1 MRIIVIAITLIT
13 LIAVVVVSIIYGTDL
28 YIPGIKPTPTPTPT
42 VVPTSTPATTPIVTD
57 YISLIDN
64 LREAGAIVVDTG
76 GVIQQPCF
84 SVDGKAITVNGSY
97 VQVFEYEDATT
108 ADTEAA
114 LISPDGFSIN
124 HTFNND
130 GQICGYGWIA
140 PPHFYKAS
148 NLIVLYIGEN
158 QAVIDVLE
166 TVLGSQF
173 AGSVENDWQ

>member
-1 MRIIVIAITLIT
+1 MRKALVAIISVL
-13 LIAVVVVSIIYGTDL
+13 LIAVVSVAAICNDSGATPTPTHTPTPTL
-28 YIPGIKPTPTPTPT
+28 TPTPTPTPT
-42 VVPTSTPATTPIVTD
+42 PTVTD

-64 LREAGAIVVDTG
+64 LREAGATVVDTG

-97 VQVFEYEDATT
+97 VQVFEYEDSAA

-114 LISPDGFSIN
+114 LISPDGFSIK
-124 HTFNND
+124 HTFNNN

-140 PPHFYKAS
+140 SPHFYKAS
-148 NLIVLYIGEN
+148 NLILLYVGEN

-166 TVLGSQF
+166 TVLGPKF
-173 AGSVENDWQ
+173 AGSEMNDFL

>member
-1 MRIIVIAITLIT
+1 MRIIVVAITLIT
-13 LIAVVVVSIIYGTDL
+13 LIAVVVVAILNGTDL
-28 YIPGIKPTPTPTPT
+28 FEPGIEPTPTPT
-42 VVPTSTPATTPIVTD
+42 VALTPMPTPIVTD

-64 LREAGAIVVDTG
+64 LREAGATVDTG

-97 VQVFEYEDATT
+97 VQVFEYEDAAA
-108 ADTEAA
+108 ADTQAA

-124 HTFNND
+124 KN
-130 GQICGYGWIA
+130 GQTCHIGWVA

-148 NLIVLYIGEN
+148 NLIVLYVGDN

-166 TVLGSQF
+166 TVLGPQF
-173 AGSVENDWQ
+173 AGSVED

>member
-1 MRIIVIAITLIT
+1 MAITLIT

-42 VVPTSTPATTPIVTD
+42 VVPTSTPATTLIVTD

-64 LREAGAIVVDTG
+64 LREVGATIDTG

-84 SVDGKAITVNGSY
+84 SVDTRAITVNGSD
-97 VQVFEYEDATT
+97 VQVFEYDDSAA

-114 LISPDGFSIN
+114 FISPDGSSIN
-124 HTFNND
+124 NNE
-130 GQICGYGWIA
+130 QICMISWVA

-148 NLIVLYIGEN
+148 NLIVLYVGDN
-158 QAVIDVLE
+158 QALIDVLE

-173 AGSVENDWQ
+173 AGFRRE

>member
-1 MRIIVIAITLIT
+1 MKSHKRRGITFTLLVVMIPLSLIFM
-13 LIAVVVVSIIYGTDL
+13 ACDGGEVSTS
-28 YIPGIKPTPTPTPT
+28 TPTPTTTPT
-42 VVPTSTPATTPIVTD
+42 VKD

-64 LREAGAIVVDTG
+64 LREAGATVVDTG

-97 VQVFEYEDATT
+97 VQVFEYEDAAA

-114 LISPDGFSIN
+114 LISPHGFSIN
-124 HTFNND
+124 KTSDNNGQI
-130 GQICGYGWIA
+130 GQICFISWIA

-148 NLIVLYIGEN
+148 NLIVLYVGEN

-166 TVLGSQF
+166 TVLGLKF
-173 AGSVENDWQ
+173 AGSEIVDFL

>member
-1 MRIIVIAITLIT
+1 MRIIVVAITLIT
-13 LIAVVVVSIIYGTDL
+13 LIAVVVVAILNGTDL
-28 YIPGIKPTPTPTPT
+28 FEPGIEPTPTPT
-42 VVPTSTPATTPIVTD
+42 VALTPMPTPIVTD

-64 LREAGAIVVDTG
+64 LREAGATVDTG

-97 VQVFEYEDATT
+97 VQVFEYEDAAA
-108 ADTEAA
+108 ADTQAA

-124 HTFNND
+124 KN
-130 GQICGYGWIA
+130 GQTCHISWIA

-148 NLIVLYIGEN
+148 NLIVLYVGDN

-166 TVLGSQF
+166 TVLGPQF
-173 AGSVENDWQ
+173 AGSVEE